1 MRTSKTL
8 CRCED
13 VKADFE
19 LCAVHEFEGYGTLPA
34 RSFFSKSHEPTTC
47 VFSLRFSS
55 LVKPGMSRELAIT
68 FHLAFEDAWLEG
80 C

>member
-1 MRTSKTL
+1 MRTANTL

-13 VKADFE
+13 AKADFE
-19 LCAVHEFEGYGTLPA
+19 LCAVHKFEGYGTLPA
-34 RSFFSKSHEPTTC
+34 RSFFSKSHEPTTS

-55 LVKPGMSRELAIT
+55 LVKHSMSRELLMAL
-68 FHLAFEDAWLEG
+68 HLAFEDAWLEG